1 MPAAFFHALEKG
13 LRHKFS
19 FAIPISQEINE
30 IPSPLEQLSQI
41 SGANKEDSLCY
52 HSAFSWSEDH
62 L

>member
-41 SGANKEDSLCY
+41 SGANKEDSLC
-52 HSAFSWSEDH
+52 
-62 L
+62 